1 MCICMYMRELSEAC
15 LSRQYLKVFVRWLVS
30 LKPGPECVWM
40 FADGSPVFSSES
52 DVDSIDSIS

>member
-1 MCICMYMRELSEAC
+1 MPELSEAC